1 MKVPNTCEC
10 GNWIPTNDAPGSRPG
25 ALSRR
30 DNVTE
35 VCDECGLAEALAA
48 YLNHPSTKRRTRDA

>member
-1 MKVPNTCEC
+1 MQVPKTCEC
-10 GNWIPTNDAPGSRPG
+10 GNFIPNNDEPGSRPG

-35 VCDECGLAEALAA
+35 VCDQCGMVEALAA
-48 YLNHPSTKRRTRDA
+48 YIAHPTNHRPDA

>member
-1 MKVPNTCEC
+1 MQVPKTCEC
-10 GNWIPTNDAPGSRPG
+10 GNFIPNNDAPGSRPG

-35 VCDECGLAEALAA
+35 VCDECGIMQAISA
-48 YLNHPSTKRRTRDA
+48 YVMHPTNQPDA